1 MTILELATA
10 HLETVRQ
17 RIQELAVQQQQI
29 DGEIKRLNEILEE
42 GTRLVD
48 GTNSPSN
55 SNSN

>member
-48 GTNSPSN
+48 GTNSPS
-55 SNSN
+55 

>member
-10 HLETVRQ
+10 HLATVRQ

-29 DGEIKRLNEILEE
+29 DEEIKRLNDILEE

-48 GTNSPSN
+48 GTNSPSS

>member
-29 DGEIKRLNEILEE
+29 DGEMKRLNDILEE